1 MAHDWSFGMHP
12 WILSAWG
19 MGMMLVM
26 LVFWGLVIAA
36 VVLGIRWLA
45 ARPQGTVPDRALD
58 VFRERYARGEIGKE
72 EFDAKK
78 RELAER

>member
-1 MAHDWSFGMHP
+1 MAQDWSFGMHP

-19 MGMMLVM
+19 MGMMLLM
-26 LVFWGLVIAA
+26 LVFWGLVIAG

-45 ARPQGTVPDRALD
+45 ARPQGAPPDRALD
-58 VFRERYARGEIGKE
+58 VLRERYARGEIGKE